1 MPKIALFQDYLA
13 QYGGAER
20 VTEAI
25 HQALPEADLHT
36 TLSVPDKMSPYLRK
50 LDTKTTWMQWLPA
63 KSKLYRHYFL
73 FYPFGSGIS
82 RSGIV
87 RPRREQLLRVRQRR
101 EDAGKNAIHVCYCH
115 NPMRWV
121 WRFQEYMARE
131 KFNAPTKAILQ
142 AMVRGLKWWE
152 MKAAQRPDYFIAN
165 SHIVA
170 RRLKSAF
177 GIDATVIEPP
187 IETSR
192 FWISKNVDDYYLIL
206 SRLVAYK
213 RIDLA
218 VEACTRTGRRLL
230 VIGDGPDRER
240 LKAMAGPTVTFLG
253 RQPDGAVNRYASRCR
268 ALIFPGE
275 EDFGMAPLEINAAG
289 RPVVA
294 YGAGGATETV
304 IELVNGIL
312 FREQTVESLIEA
324 LDRFEYRIWDPST
337 IRKIAQ
343 RYDVHLFQERL
354 LDFLCYGVSN
364 DARVSDATP
373 EGRMKTGPMPPTQQ
387 ITVIVRRAA
396 SWLSSSGPIDRE
408 QVYDSRAAGRHRH
421 SDSKNAGADGA
432 WRTWPR

>member
-36 TLSVPDKMSPYLRK
+36 TLSCRRRCLLTSARSTLKQHGCSSCPPSQNSTGTIFFSIR
-50 LDTKTTWMQWLPA
+50 LPW
-63 KSKLYRHYFL
+63 
-73 FYPFGSGIS
+73 S
-82 RSGIV
+82 RSILESYDLVVSSCCGYAKGV
-87 RPRREQLLRVRQRR
+87 KR
-101 EDAGKNAIHVCYCH
+101 GKNAVHVCYCH

-131 KFNAPTKAILQ
+131 KFNAPTKPILRM
-142 AMVRGLKWWE
+142 MVRGLKRWE

-170 RRLKSAF
+170 RRLRSAF
-177 GIDATVIEPP
+177 GIEAAVIEPP

-192 FWISKNVDDYYLIL
+192 FWISKNIDDYYLIL

-253 RQPDGAVNRYASRCR
+253 RQSDRAVNRYASRCR

-304 IELVNGIL
+304 IEQVNGIL
-312 FREQTVESLIEA
+312 FREQTLEALIEA
-324 LDRFEYRIWDPST
+324 LDRFEYRVWDPLT
-337 IRKIAQ
+337 IRRIAL
-343 RYDVHLFQERL
+343 RYDIHLFQERF
-354 LDFLCYGVSN
+354 LDFLSTVS
-364 DARVSDATP
+364 
-373 EGRMKTGPMPPTQQ
+373 PTMREYRLLR
-387 ITVIVRRAA
+387 RRA
-396 SWLSSSGPIDRE
+396 G
-408 QVYDSRAAGRHRH
+408 
-421 SDSKNAGADGA
+421 
-432 WRTWPR
+432 

>member
-1 MPKIALFQDYLA
+1 MSKIALFQDYLA
-13 QYGGAER
+13 QFGGAER

-36 TLSVPDKMSPYLRK
+36 TLSVPEKMSPYLSK
-50 LDTKTTWMQWLPA
+50 VETKTTWMQLLPA

-73 FYPFGSGIS
+73 FYPFAVESAKLDDYDLVIS
-82 RSGIV
+82 SCCGYSKGVKR
-87 RPRREQLLRVRQRR
+87 
-101 EDAGKNAIHVCYCH
+101 GKNGVHVCYCH

-121 WRFQEYMARE
+121 WRFPEYMARE
-131 KFNAPTKAILQ
+131 KFNAPTKFILRS
-142 AMVRGLKWWE
+142 MVQGLKQWE

-170 RRLKSAF
+170 RRLKAAF
-177 GIDATVIEPP
+177 GVDAEVIEPP

-192 FWISKNVDDYYLIL
+192 FWISKDVEDYYLVL
-206 SRLVAYK
+206 SRLVSYK

-218 VEACTRTGRRLL
+218 VEACTRTGRRLV

-240 LKAMAGPTVTFLG
+240 LQAMAGPTVTFLG
-253 RQPDGAVNRYASRCR
+253 RQPDRTVNRYASRCR

-304 IELVNGIL
+304 IEQVNGIL
-312 FREQTVESLIEA
+312 FRDQTSEALIEA
-324 LDRFEYRIWDPST
+324 LERCEYRIWDPTT

-343 RYDVHLFQERL
+343 RYDIHLFQERF
-354 LDFLCYGVSN
+354 LDFVSK
-364 DARVSDATP
+364 VSPAIQ
-373 EGRMKTGPMPPTQQ
+373 EQRLLH
-387 ITVIVRRAA
+387 RRA
-396 SWLSSSGPIDRE
+396 G
-408 QVYDSRAAGRHRH
+408 
-421 SDSKNAGADGA
+421 
-432 WRTWPR
+432 